1 MILFLSNFTVVVEKV
16 ELDVKAEVIVVVVI
30 DESALA
36 VFYYKIIGL
45 IFFDS
50 ILKD

>member
-1 MILFLSNFTVVVEKV
+1 MILFLSDFTVVVEKV
-16 ELDVKAEVIVVVVI
+16 KFDVKAEVIVVVVI

-36 VFYYKIIGL
+36 IFYHKIIGL

-50 ILKD
+50 IMKD